1 MHIAAN
7 VLGSGTTGVIHTGY
21 RAWFV
26 ETAKSLGLTGTAF
39 NRGFHVEVT
48 ADGPPNVVLDL
59 LRLAR
64 RGPPR
69 ARVLDVVVTEM
80 LP

>member
-1 MHIAAN
+1 
-7 VLGSGTTGVIHTGY
+7 
-21 RAWFV
+21 
-26 ETAKSLGLTGTAF
+26 
-39 NRGFHVEVT
+39 VT